1 MPSPATLRDS
11 TEIVL
16 PRSSLDSFDPDLDER
31 FDVTVVAEQTTCR
44 VIGSPT
50 EIKAVS
56 EFLGR
61 RGITLQ

>member
-1 MPSPATLRDS
+1 MSNPATLRDS

-16 PRSSLDSFDPDLDER
+16 PRSSLDTVAVDLEAE
-31 FDVTVVAEQTTCR
+31 FSVTVVDQSDTYR

-56 EFLGR
+56 DFLSR
-61 RGITLQ
+61 RGLTLP